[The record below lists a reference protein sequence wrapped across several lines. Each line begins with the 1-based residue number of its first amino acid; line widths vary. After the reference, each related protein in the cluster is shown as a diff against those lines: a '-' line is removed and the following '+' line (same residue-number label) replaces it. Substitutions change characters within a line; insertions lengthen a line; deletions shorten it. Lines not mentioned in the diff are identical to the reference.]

1 MNLADYPIAISNI
14 QKKLLKLEKNIR
26 KLEEFL
32 ASAYSAIDREIA
44 FNSELKNEA
53 QRKAKRQE
61 LIAGSTEIVT
71 SGIDLQ
77 NLKDKQASLEI
88 DLQLLR
94 NQFSILKLE
103 KREAIALLEVQAAS

>member
-1 MNLADYPIAISNI
+1 MNLSEYPIAISNT
-14 QKKLLKLEKNIR
+14 QKKLLKLEKQIR

-32 ASAYSAIDREIA
+32 TSAYNAIDREIA
-44 FNSELKNEA
+44 FNSELKNDA

-61 LIAGSTEIVT
+61 LIASSAEIVT
-71 SGIDLQ
+71 NGIDLQ

-94 NQFSILKLE
+94 NQFSIMKLE
-103 KREAIALLEVQAAS
+103 KREAIALLEVQAAG